1 MGGRKQA
8 SRILSSSGSAS
19 GDSDDENS
27 EPNQWVVD
35 IVARTTT
42 DDGKAF
48 YLVRWGADNNGKA
61 YEKGQEED
69 TWEPAEHVVHL
80 DAYSA
85 FLANSRKPLPT
96 EALALNDAMRLQVV
110 VSRL

>member
-8 SRILSSSGSAS
+8 PRISLPSGSEP
-19 GDSDDENS
+19 GDSDDENG

-48 YLVRWGADNNGKA
+48 YLVRWGADNDGKA

-69 TWEPAEHVVHL
+69 TWEPAEHVAHL
-80 DAYSA
+80 D
-85 FLANSRKPLPT
+85 
-96 EALALNDAMRLQVV
+96 
-110 VSRL
+110 VSSSTSTSTSIS